1 METEMIRTMAA
12 ETLGLDP
19 GNIHDKTDLVT
30 DLGANAMDLL
40 AVAVKMEETFSVS
53 IDRER
58 LLKARTVSDFS
69 ELLD

>member
-1 METEMIRTMAA
+1 METELIRKLAA
-12 ETLGLDP
+12 ETRGLDP

-53 IDRER
+53 IDREK